1 MTSLRIVELGHNN
14 FESLR
19 APSSSAVPDLLS
31 LNFEDNLLG
40 NWIQT
45 ADSLR
50 DFTTYGPN
58 GYQLVALTLS
68 QPTTANS
75 LRKRHLLHP
84 ASQLGVIP
92 ASGH

>member
-1 MTSLRIVELGHNN
+1 MTSLRLVELGHNN
-14 FESLR
+14 LESLS
-19 APSSSAVPDLLS
+19 APSSPTVPELLS
-31 LNFEDNLLG
+31 LNFEVNILD

-58 GYQLVALTLS
+58 DYQLVALTLS
-68 QPTTANS
+68 QPRTVDS
-75 LRKRHLLHP
+75 LRERHSLHP
-84 ASQLGVIP
+84 ASQLGVIA